1 MRKLYLILLFSFI
14 IANNDRSYK
23 LDNESSNLLWKAKK
37 VTGAHWGDIKLKKGM
52 IKVDENGLPI
62 SGEFVVDMSTLRV
75 LDAKGSPW
83 GTNLENH
90 LHSNDFFHTEKYP
103 EAFLYITNSKK
114 TDSGIIIIGEMIIK
128 GIKNPIEFSS
138 QLSFSADSAIA
149 NGKIDIDRTL
159 FNIKYRSGKFFSD
172 LGDKM
177 IDDIFTIEFD
187 IKGE

>member
-1 MRKLYLILLFSFI
+1 MRKLYFILLFSLL
-14 IANNDRSYK
+14 IAENDRSYK
-23 LDNESSNLLWKAKK
+23 LDKKSSNLLWKAKK
-37 VTGAHWGDIKLKKGM
+37 VTGAHWGDIELKKGI
-52 IKVDENGLPI
+52 IKVDKDGLPI
-62 SGEFVVDMSTLRV
+62 SGEFVVDMSTIRV

-83 GTNLENH
+83 GINLENH

-103 EAFLYITNSKK
+103 EAFFYITNSKK
-114 TDSGIIIIGEMIIK
+114 TDTGVIITGEMIIK
-128 GIKNPIEFSS
+128 GVKSPIEFSS
-138 QLSFSADSAIA
+138 RLSFSADIAIA
-149 NGKIDIDRTL
+149 NGKIEIDRTL